1 MSNKLLPLTPR
12 EQAMLLIL
20 RNATGPLTLEE
31 IRIESGYRSIQPFR
45 NSARFLEAEKEIVST
60 VDDKGQTVYAIH
72 RNGSENK

>member
-1 MSNKLLPLTPR
+1 VSNKLLPLTPR

-20 RNATGPLTLEE
+20 RHSTEPISLER

-60 VDDKGQTVYAIH
+60 VDDKGETVYAIH
-72 RNGSENK
+72 PKENTK